1 MKNLPYQA
9 YPNLLNNLFD
19 IPESRGVAVDRALD
33 RLHDALCHC
42 DKSNRRAF
50 EDILGSRIMFE
61 LELWAKTKYG
71 LEDELLHPDTRKYL
85 QNKEMDVVPFH
96 WEILSKVKD
105 SPDNLT
111 PSELQ
116 LFKDPNR

>member
-71 LEDELLHPDTRKYL
+71 LEDELLHPDTRKYM